1 MHRAAVLFGAAEA
14 LRESIKVPPPPF
26 IRDSYDQLVADTRTS
41 MDEAEFNASW
51 TKGRSMTLDQSIEFG
66 LGQEAVRSP

>member
-1 MHRAAVLFGAAEA
+1 
-14 LRESIKVPPPPF
+14 
-26 IRDSYDQLVADTRTS
+26 

-66 LGQEAVRSP
+66 LGQEAPVSS